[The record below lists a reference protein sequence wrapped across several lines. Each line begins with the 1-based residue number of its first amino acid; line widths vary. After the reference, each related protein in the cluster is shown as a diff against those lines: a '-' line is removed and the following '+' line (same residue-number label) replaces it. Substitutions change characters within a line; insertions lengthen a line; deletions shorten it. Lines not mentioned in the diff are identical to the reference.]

1 MDGGRVG
8 RRGKGGAGVVLAN
21 TSCTMWCRKAS
32 FAQSLAVIGE
42 GLLSAAETKVV
53 GRVVLE
59 KGRTGVGH
67 GGSHL

>member
-1 MDGGRVG
+1 MDGERVG
-8 RRGKGGAGVVLAN
+8 RRGEGGAGAVLAN
-21 TSCTMWCRKAS
+21 TSCTMRYRKAT
-32 FAQSLAVIGE
+32 FAQSLAVIGG
-42 GLLSAAETKVV
+42 GLLCAAETKVV